1 MGIYTKPAFT
11 FAEFKA
17 RNPNTRYS
25 KETYCAAQ
33 FDPRDIK
40 NWHQLKP
47 GDTFAQDGFMWRVVK
62 ITANWIYAVPRSY
75 PENYWE

>member
-17 RNPNTRYS
+17 RNPDTRYT

-33 FDPRDIK
+33 FKHREAGSEET
-40 NWHQLKP
+40 KP
-47 GDTFAQDGFMWRVVK
+47 GDVFSADGFLWRVTL
-62 ITANWIYAVPRSY
+62 INENWTYAVPWGY